1 MLWRVIIC
9 YLDSLLNT
17 DCLLFESCNLPLLKH
32 TWGRRP
38 AAMLAIYTGKGES
51 QGKYISHM
59 LPPSM
64 NKAAHFK
71 THRKHK
77 RKSNTEVLI
86 SGHQHLKYNHT
97 RYFVALCVQHY
108 STYVLPWD
116 KSFVAN
122 CAQPSKSI
130 YLNFLKYLLSLEQS
144 KHYEIVSHR
153 VSSTLGER

>member
-17 DCLLFESCNLPLLKH
+17 DCLLFESGNLPLLKH
-32 TWGRRP
+32 TWGKRP

-59 LPPSM
+59 LRPSM

-77 RKSNTEVLI
+77 QKSNTEVLI
-86 SGHQHLKYNHT
+86 SGHQHLKKNT
-97 RYFVALCVQHY
+97 LVTLWLCVLNIIPQTSFHGINLSSQIVHNHPNQY
-108 STYVLPWD
+108 TST
-116 KSFVAN
+116 F
-122 CAQPSKSI
+122 
-130 YLNFLKYLLSLEQS
+130 
-144 KHYEIVSHR
+144 
-153 VSSTLGER
+153 